1 MTATPKVDIQGLSKI
16 FVEPLSGARTEALR
30 HVSLSIAEDQI
41 VCLLGPS
48 GCGKSTV
55 LRIVAGFET
64 ATDGAV
70 LVDRRPVAGPG
81 PDRGVVF
88 QEQAL
93 FPWLSIYQNIVYGPK
108 IRGLGRGAYDGLARR
123 YIEIVGLRGFEDH
136 YPHELSGGM
145 KQRVAI
151 ARVLINSPAVLLMDE
166 PFGALDAQT
175 RATMQEWLLDLW
187 QKSPR
192 TILFITHDVDE
203 AIFLADR
210 VYVMTA
216 RPGRIKME
224 REVGLP
230 RPRTLDVLTRP
241 AFMELKRD
249 VLESIRAEA
258 GTAATPQDHRHAP

>member
-1 MTATPKVDIQGLSKI
+1 MNHPKVEVRGLSKI
-16 FVEPLSGARTEALR
+16 FSEPGAAKRTLALSD
-30 HVSLSIAEDQI
+30 VSLTIGEHEI

-55 LRIVAGFET
+55 LRVVAGFEE
-64 ATDGAV
+64 ASSGAV
-70 LVDRRPVAGPG
+70 LVDGRQVTRPG

-108 IRGLGRGAYDGLARR
+108 IRGMPREAYEKLADQ
-123 YIEIVGLRGFEDH
+123 YIGIVGLRGFERH

-151 ARVLINSPAVLLMDE
+151 ARVLMNKPEVLLMDE

-175 RATMQEWLLDLW
+175 RSTMQEWLLTLW
-187 QKSPR
+187 QATPKAA
-192 TILFITHDVDE
+192 LFITHDVDE

-216 RPGRIKME
+216 RPGAIKLE
-224 REVGLP
+224 RAIDLP
-230 RPRTLDVLTRP
+230 RPRTFEVLTSPR
-241 AFMELKRD
+241 FMELKREI
-249 VLESIRAEA
+249 LGSIRMESRLMAD
-258 GTAATPQDHRHAP
+258 TPIS

>member
-1 MTATPKVDIQGLSKI
+1 
-16 FVEPLSGARTEALR
+16 
-30 HVSLSIAEDQI
+30 
-41 VCLLGPS
+41 
-48 GCGKSTV
+48 
-55 LRIVAGFET
+55 
-64 ATDGAV
+64 
-70 LVDRRPVAGPG
+70 
-81 PDRGVVF
+81 VVF

-108 IRGLGRGAYDGLARR
+108 IRGLDRGEYDRLARR
-123 YIEIVGLRGFEDH
+123 YIDVVGLKGFEGH

-151 ARVLINSPAVLLMDE
+151 ARVLINSPDVLLMDE

-175 RATMQEWLLDLW
+175 RSTMQEWLLGLW
-187 QKSPR
+187 QESPR

-216 RPGRIKME
+216 RPGRVKME
-224 REVGLP
+224 RRVTLP
-230 RPRTLDVLTRP
+230 RPRTLAALTSP
-241 AFMELKRD
+241 AFMKLKRE

-258 GTAATPQDHRHAP
+258 LTHA

>member
-1 MTATPKVDIQGLSKI
+1 MRAKVDVQNLSKV

-30 HVSLSIAEDQI
+30 HVSLAIGESQI

-55 LRIVAGFET
+55 LRIVAGFER

-93 FPWLSIYQNIVYGPK
+93 FPWLSIYQNIVYGPR
-108 IRGLGRGAYDGLARR
+108 IRGLDRGEYNALARR
-123 YIEIVGLRGFEDH
+123 YIEIVGLTGFENH

-151 ARVLINSPAVLLMDE
+151 ARVLINAPQVLLMDE

-187 QKSPR
+187 QETPR

-210 VYVMTA
+210 LYVMTA

-224 REVGLP
+224 RAVDLP
-230 RPRTLDVLTRP
+230 RPRTLDVLTSP

-258 GTAATPQDHRHAP
+258 RAVVTAEKESHAP

>member
-1 MTATPKVDIQGLSKI
+1 MSLAAAMLGKVDVRNLSKV
-16 FVEPLSGARTEALR
+16 FVEPLSGARTEALS
-30 HVSLSIAEDQI
+30 HVSLAIGENQI

-55 LRIVAGFET
+55 LRIVAGFEQ
-64 ATDGAV
+64 ASDGAV

-108 IRGLGRGAYDGLARR
+108 IRGLDRAEYEPLARR
-123 YIEIVGLRGFEDH
+123 YIEIVGLTGFENH

-151 ARVLINSPAVLLMDE
+151 ARVLINAPQVLLMDE

-175 RATMQEWLLDLW
+175 RLQMQELLLSVW
-187 QKSPR
+187 EKHRR
-192 TILFITHDVDE
+192 TVIFITHDIDE
-203 AIFLADR
+203 AILLADV
-210 VYVMTA
+210 VYVMSA
-216 RPGRIKME
+216 RPGRLSFRLPID
-224 REVGLP
+224 LP
-230 RPRTLDVLTRP
+230 RPRAVDLVTDE
-241 AFMELKRD
+241 AFNALRRQIFSE
-249 VLESIRAEA
+249 IR
-258 GTAATPQDHRHAP
+258 GHD

>member
-1 MTATPKVDIQGLSKI
+1 MNRPKVEVRGLSKV
-16 FVEPLSGARTEALR
+16 FSEPNSAKRTFALSN
-30 HVSLSIAEDQI
+30 VSLTIGEHEI

-55 LRIVAGFET
+55 LRVVAGFEA
-64 ATDGAV
+64 ATSGDV
-70 LVDRRPVAGPG
+70 LVDGRQVTCPG

-93 FPWLSIYQNIVYGPK
+93 FPWLSIYENIVYGPK
-108 IRGLGRGAYDGLARR
+108 IRGMPSETYARLSEE
-123 YIEIVGLRGFEDH
+123 YIGVVGLRGFEKH

-151 ARVLINSPAVLLMDE
+151 ARVLMNKPEVLLMDE

-175 RATMQEWLLDLW
+175 RSTMQEWLLTLW
-187 QKSPR
+187 QASPR
-192 TILFITHDVDE
+192 AALFITHDVDE

-216 RPGRIKME
+216 RPGSIKLE
-224 REVGLP
+224 RAVDLP
-230 RPRTLDVLTRP
+230 RPRSFEILTSPR
-241 AFMELKRD
+241 FMELKREI
-249 VLESIRAEA
+249 LGSIRAEA
-258 GTAATPQDHRHAP
+258 KQLAGIATT

>member
-1 MTATPKVDIQGLSKI
+1 MAEPKVAVRGLSKV
-16 FVEPLSGARTEALR
+16 FAEPGSGKYTEALR
-30 HVSLSIAEDQI
+30 HVSLTIGPHEI

-55 LRIVAGFET
+55 LRVVAGFEQ
-64 ATDGAV
+64 ASEGAV
-70 LVDRRPVAGPG
+70 LLDGRAVRGPG

-108 IRGLGRGAYDGLARR
+108 VRGQHRHEYDALADR
-123 YIEIVGLRGFEDH
+123 YIGVVGLRGFERH

-151 ARVLINSPAVLLMDE
+151 ARVLMNTPDVLLMDE

-175 RATMQEWLLDLW
+175 RATMQEWLLALW
-187 QKSPR
+187 QASPR
-192 TILFITHDVDE
+192 AALFITHDVDE

-216 RPGRIKME
+216 RPGRIKLE
-224 REVGLP
+224 RAVDLP
-230 RPRTLDVLTRP
+230 RPRTFDLLTSPR
-241 AFMELKRD
+241 FMALKREI
-249 VLESIRAEA
+249 LESIRAEA
-258 GTAATPQDHRHAP
+258 RAAAEMPTA

>member
-1 MTATPKVDIQGLSKI
+1 MGRAKVDLKELSKV
-16 FVEPLSGARTEALR
+16 FVEPLTGKRTEALR
-30 HVSLSIAEDQI
+30 RVSLTIGENEI

-55 LRIVAGFET
+55 LRVVAGFET
-64 ATDGAV
+64 ASEGRV
-70 LVDRRPVAGPG
+70 LVDGVPVAGPG

-93 FPWLSIYQNIVYGPK
+93 FPWLSIHQNIVYGPK
-108 IRGLGRGAYDGLARR
+108 IRGLGRAAYEGLAER
-123 YIEIVGLRGFEDH
+123 YIDVVGLRGFEHH

-175 RATMQEWLLDLW
+175 RSTMQEWLLDVW
-187 QKSPR
+187 QAARP

-216 RPGRIKME
+216 RPGRIKLE
-224 REVGLP
+224 REVSLP
-230 RPRTLDVLTRP
+230 RPRTLDVLTSSV
-241 AFMELKRD
+241 F
-249 VLESIRAEA
+249 S
-258 GTAATPQDHRHAP
+258 T

>member
-1 MTATPKVDIQGLSKI
+1 MATLKVEVRNLSKV
-16 FVEPLSGARTEALR
+16 FLEPVSGTRTEALR
-30 HVSLSIAEDQI
+30 GVSLTLGANEI

-55 LRIVAGFET
+55 LRVVAGFEGPT
-64 ATDGAV
+64 AGTV
-70 LVDRRPVAGPG
+70 LVDGRPVTGPG

-108 IRGLGRGAYDGLARR
+108 IRGVQREEYDRLARQ
-123 YIEIVGLRGFEDH
+123 YIEIVGLRGFESH

-166 PFGALDAQT
+166 PFGSLDAQT
-175 RATMQEWLLDLW
+175 RTAMQEWLLDLC
-187 QKSPR
+187 QASPW

-210 VYVMTA
+210 LYVMTA

-224 REVGLP
+224 RVIRLP
-230 RPRTLDVLTRP
+230 RPRPLDVLTTP
-241 AFMELKRD
+241 EFMELKRE
-249 VLESIRAEA
+249 VLESIRSEA
-258 GTAATPQDHRHAP
+258 PALAAPATVEPGAR

>member
-1 MTATPKVDIQGLSKI
+1 MAAPKVAVSGLSKV
-16 FVEPLSGARTEALR
+16 FAEPGSGKSTEALR
-30 HVSLSIAEDQI
+30 HVSLTIGHHEI

-55 LRIVAGFET
+55 LRVLAGFERAT
-64 ATDGAV
+64 AGSVLIDGRA
-70 LVDRRPVAGPG
+70 LAGPG

-108 IRGLGRGAYDGLARR
+108 IRGLRRDEYDALAER
-123 YIEIVGLRGFEDH
+123 YIGVVGLQGFERH

-151 ARVLINSPAVLLMDE
+151 ARVLMNAPDVLLMDE

-175 RATMQEWLLDLW
+175 RATMQEWLLGLW
-187 QKSPR
+187 QTNPR
-192 TILFITHDVDE
+192 AALFITHDVDE

-216 RPGRIKME
+216 RPGRIKLE
-224 REVGLP
+224 RTVELP
-230 RPRTLDVLTRP
+230 RPRTFDVLTTPR
-241 AFMELKRD
+241 FMELKREI
-249 VLESIRAEA
+249 LESIRAEA
-258 GTAATPQDHRHAP
+258 RTATEVHAG

>member
-1 MTATPKVDIQGLSKI
+1 MSQPKVAVRGLSKV
-16 FVEPLSGARTEALR
+16 FAEPGAATSTEAVR
-30 HVSLSIAEDQI
+30 HVSLTIGHHEI
-41 VCLLGPS
+41 VSLLGPS

-55 LRIVAGFET
+55 LRVVAGFEHAT
-64 ATDGAV
+64 AGSVLIDG
-70 LVDRRPVAGPG
+70 RPVMGPG

-108 IRGLGRGAYDGLARR
+108 IRGLGRDQYEALAER
-123 YIEIVGLRGFEDH
+123 YIDVVGLRGFERH

-151 ARVLINSPAVLLMDE
+151 ARVLMNSPEVLLMDE

-175 RATMQEWLLDLW
+175 RADMQEWLLHLW
-187 QKSPR
+187 QANPR
-192 TILFITHDVDE
+192 AALFITHDVDE

-216 RPGRIKME
+216 RPGRIKLE
-224 REVGLP
+224 RPVDLS
-230 RPRTLDVLTRP
+230 RPRDLDVLTRP
-241 AFMELKRD
+241 RFMELKREI
-249 VLESIRAEA
+249 LASIRAEA
-258 GTAATPQDHRHAP
+258 RAAARRDVL

>member
-1 MTATPKVDIQGLSKI
+1 MTQPKVEVRGLSKV
-16 FVEPLSGARTEALR
+16 FAEPGSEKHTVALAN
-30 HVSLSIAEDQI
+30 VSLTIGEHEI

-55 LRIVAGFET
+55 LRVVAGFE
-64 ATDGAV
+64 APSSGIA
-70 LVDRRPVAGPG
+70 LVNGRVVTRPG

-93 FPWLSIYQNIVYGPK
+93 FPWLSIYQNIVYGPQ
-108 IRGLGRGAYDGLARR
+108 IRGLPRSSYENLAEQ
-123 YIEIVGLRGFEDH
+123 YIGIVGLRGFERH

-151 ARVLINSPAVLLMDE
+151 ARVLMNSPEVLLMDE

-175 RATMQEWLLDLW
+175 RSTMQEWLLTLW
-187 QKSPR
+187 QASPR
-192 TILFITHDVDE
+192 AALFITHDVDE

-216 RPGRIKME
+216 RPGSIKLE
-224 REVGLP
+224 RTVDLP
-230 RPRTLDVLTRP
+230 RPRTLEVLTSRP
-241 AFMELKRD
+241 FMDLKREI
-249 VLESIRAEA
+249 LASIRAEA
-258 GTAATPQDHRHAP
+258 HSMTGSPTG